1 MARTAKK
8 KDSFHNDS
16 DIELEAVESEPL
28 SHKPLSGGTPSLFT
42 AAAVVVR
49 PFLARGSPTRR
60 RGAALITGML
70 VTLLAESML
79 LLVFSEVQK
88 GYMTALEQ
96 KNSKRFYEGLWNVG
110 GVILCVVPTIG
121 LHCYLQESLATEWR
135 AAITRSLAGCYLA
148 GRGASGQGLFY
159 KLHMDGSLDN
169 PDQRICQDTADLV
182 TNGLKLSVD
191 VCSSI
196 LRLLGFVAV
205 LYRISPGICAGI
217 FLYAAVSTLGAV
229 LGFGPRMFK
238 YQTLIT
244 QQEATLRYLLIR
256 VRENAE
262 SIAFFRGGLME
273 WHKFEALFATL
284 VNTVYQR
291 IRQICGF
298 LMFTSAIRFATFA
311 VPVLLVGPSYMRGEA
326 EFGQISQVS
335 FAFHMIFDALML
347 ITSKVPDFSRLAV
360 QMSRLHAL
368 HQVLLHQEPARSS
381 VAAPHSVAVGWQNDF
396 VTTSIAL
403 WEVPLARDEDLV
415 LDVQGVTLLTPSRQG
430 AQQQTLLKDI
440 TFQLKGGTSLL
451 IVGESGIGKSSLL
464 RAIAGL
470 WSDGQGSIT
479 RCGAGAAFFM
489 PQRPYMCLGTLQEQ
503 LMYPHSNSLVSA
515 QDIRTALQDVRLEY
529 LFDRHGLLT
538 EHDWSTIL
546 SLGEQQRIN
555 FARVLLQ
562 PELKLALLDEG
573 TSACDPENEMHLY
586 DALKRKLK
594 SFVSVGHRPGLR
606 RFHTHVLLLERDKRT
621 SDGQTTPAKYSLMT
635 VAEFESLNSL
645 A

>member
-1 MARTAKK
+1 VYRYV
-8 KDSFHNDS
+8 
-16 DIELEAVESEPL
+16 ELEVVESEPVT
-28 SHKPLSGGTPSLFT
+28 HKSVSGGVPSLFT

-60 RGAALITGML
+60 RGTALITGML

-79 LLVFSEVQK
+79 LLAFSEVQK
-88 GYMTALEQ
+88 DYMTALEQ
-96 KNSKRFYEGLWNVG
+96 KNSTRFYEGLWKVG
-110 GVILCVVPTIG
+110 GVILCVVPSIG

-135 AAITRSLAGCYLA
+135 AAMTRSLAGCYLA

-182 TNGLKLSVD
+182 TNGLRLSVD
-191 VCSSI
+191 VCSSV

-217 FLYAAVSTLGAV
+217 FLYAAVSTFGAV
-229 LGFGPRMFK
+229 VGFGPRMFK

-244 QQEATLRYLLIR
+244 QQEATLR

-262 SIAFFRGGLME
+262 SIAFYRGGLME

-311 VPVLLVGPSYMRGEA
+311 VPVLLVGPKYMRGEA

-381 VAAPHSVAVGWQNDF
+381 VTAPHNVAVGWQNDF
-396 VTTSIAL
+396 VTTSIVL
-403 WEVPLARDEDLV
+403 REVPLARDEDLI
-415 LDVQGVTLLTPSRQG
+415 LDVRGVTLLTPSRQG

-489 PQRPYMCLGTLQEQ
+489 PQRPYMCLGTLREQ

-529 LFDRHGLLT
+529 LFDRHGLFT

-621 SDGQTTPAKYSLMT
+621 SDGQTAPAKYSLMT